1 MCFKCKNKRSEF
13 NQKIYDDNHKK
24 IDYAAFLA
32 AGGVDD
38 ESTKQ
43 EQQEEVVDVR
53 EMDDDD
59 GPPTLCVSRR
69 PVSRCRG
76 WFLFRCRAVSDRFC
90 DIVACQRDRGD
101 GVFTR
106 HRDPTR
112 VYVVVRT
119 PSTRCRAGTSATSR
133 STSCF

>member
-53 EMDDDD
+53 EMDDDH
-59 GPPTLCVSRR
+59 GPPTLYQRYLKKHVVFLKKKLTLTTVQ
-69 PVSRCRG
+69 PVIDKVKEKCIMGRLHPQL
-76 WFLFRCRAVSDRFC
+76 LFYCSD
-90 DIVACQRDRGD
+90 AE
-101 GVFTR
+101 
-106 HRDPTR
+106 P
-112 VYVVVRT
+112 
-119 PSTRCRAGTSATSR
+119 AGSKP
-133 STSCF
+133 

>member
-13 NQKIYDDNHKK
+13 NQKVYDDNHKK

-59 GPPTLCVSRR
+59 GPPTLCVARR
-69 PVSRCRG
+69 PVTWVVSSSSLSRFGPRRG
-76 WFLFRCRAVSDRFC
+76 RRGVSERL
-90 DIVACQRDRGD
+90 R
-101 GVFTR
+101 
-106 HRDPTR
+106 
-112 VYVVVRT
+112 
-119 PSTRCRAGTSATSR
+119 
-133 STSCF
+133 